1 MDDAYLISFYRKH
14 LFRIETEVW
23 THANGSGQNWSTT
36 RPSLPDGNYRYGIGL
51 YAVDFD
57 FCRGANVTNGCP

>member
-1 MDDAYLISFYRKH
+1 MTQFGRNFF
-14 LFRIETEVW
+14 FRIETEVW
-23 THANGSGQNWSTT
+23 THENGPLLDMGNWTTT

-57 FCRGANVTNGCP
+57 FCRT